1 MWQGYWFCHI
11 VITMKEILLLYHNI
25 RPVAIASLF
34 AVVFILSGCEKKYAE
49 EERKIVINEIM
60 PVNKTTATDQYGE
73 YDDWIELYNKSSE
86 RQDISGWFLSDSKS
100 EPAKYRFPPKTVIN
114 GNGFLIIWADAD
126 TMQNGLHAGFKLSAE
141 GEKVIL
147 SYPDGDKVDLVEYPP
162 SSLELSYSRNPDG
175 TGSFRWQLPSFSG
188 SNNTDTR

>member
-1 MWQGYWFCHI
+1 MWRGLWFCHTI
-11 VITMKEILLLYHNI
+11 LNMKEIFPHQHII
-25 RPVAIASLF
+25 RTIVTVAVF
-34 AVVFILSGCEKKYAE
+34 AEVYILTACEKKYAE

-60 PVNKTTATDQYGE
+60 PVNTTTATDQDGE
-73 YDDWIELYNKSSE
+73 YDDWIELCNISSE
-86 RQDISGWFLSDSKS
+86 RQDISGWLLSDSKS
-100 EPAKYRFPPKTVIN
+100 EPAKYRFPPKTIIN
-114 GNGFLIIWADAD
+114 GNGFLIIWVDAD

-175 TGSFRWQLPSFSG
+175 RGSFRWQLPTFSG
-188 SNNTDTR
+188 SNNTDSR